1 MKYNTYMNINETALV
16 DYAAYNAGMKKSL
29 LDKIFF
35 MDKVDSEVF
44 IDYGCADGSLIRFL
58 MTLFPE
64 YEYYG
69 YDISEE
75 MIQIA
80 KSNNPD
86 IADNFST
93 DWNFISSKISQNKKS
108 TVILSS
114 IIHEVYSYGTTSD
127 VEEFWN
133 RIFNSGFY
141 HIVLRD
147 MMPSKTMD
155 RTSDIND
162 ISKIY
167 KRANHKNLFD
177 FENVWG
183 SVENNKNMTHFLL
196 KYRYTENWDREVRE
210 NYIPITRED
219 FLSIISDDYDIT
231 FHEHFTLPYF
241 KTVVKKDFDIEIK
254 DNTHLKLVLK
264 KRSNERS

>member
-114 IIHEVYSYGTTSD
+114 IIALH
-127 VEEFWN
+127 
-133 RIFNSGFY
+133 
-141 HIVLRD
+141 
-147 MMPSKTMD
+147 
-155 RTSDIND
+155 DI
-162 ISKIY
+162 
-167 KRANHKNLFD
+167 
-177 FENVWG
+177 
-183 SVENNKNMTHFLL
+183 
-196 KYRYTENWDREVRE
+196 
-210 NYIPITRED
+210 
-219 FLSIISDDYDIT
+219 
-231 FHEHFTLPYF
+231 YF
-241 KTVVKKDFDIEIK
+241 GV
-254 DNTHLKLVLK
+254 
-264 KRSNERS
+264 